1 MIIQK
6 NRSIINRIKYLFIQ
20 ININKYNKLS
30 KKNEKYLDKNLDL
43 IDDYSGNDLIE
54 EKVTSVSRKMIKQA
68 HKIAKLIDNK
78 KYKFDSKFYAKNFR
92 FPDYYTELDTLR
104 FQQLPSGSWSF
115 WQRYYPLILTCYDF
129 GCEKRIEKMKER
141 TIKQQVINFKINRK
155 ERKRIEK
162 MNKDGII
169 SHNIR
174 LSDLIEDKN
183 ELKAKQLKE
192 QQEQEKVTQKEQQMN
207 EAEVSNESEQ

>member
-1 MIIQK
+1 
-6 NRSIINRIKYLFIQ
+6 
-20 ININKYNKLS
+20 
-30 KKNEKYLDKNLDL
+30 
-43 IDDYSGNDLIE
+43 
-54 EKVTSVSRKMIKQA
+54 
-68 HKIAKLIDNK
+68 
-78 KYKFDSKFYAKNFR
+78 
-92 FPDYYTELDTLR
+92 
-104 FQQLPSGSWSF
+104 
-115 WQRYYPLILTCYDF
+115 
-129 GCEKRIEKMKER
+129 MKER

-183 ELKAKQLKE
+183 ELKVKQLKE